1 MSALVG
7 ALRLAALD
15 ARGITLI
22 DASPAAAWR
31 SLLLIVPLLLASAVA
46 DIATLPEGVAPI
58 PYLLLAA
65 AVSAVQMTGYLL
77 AVSRIL
83 EATGRDDRFAL
94 FVSTYVWCSVVS
106 STAGLAALTVAL
118 NASEPVANG
127 IGLGLVLWSL
137 YYSWFAVRTALA
149 CPGAVA
155 AGLVALEILTL
166 LAMDALP
173 LQLVLT
179 AQG

>member
-15 ARGITLI
+15 ARGIALI
-22 DASPAAAWR
+22 DPSPAAAWR
-31 SLLLIVPLLLASAVA
+31 NLLLLVPLLLASAVA
-46 DIATLPEGVAPI
+46 DLATLPDGVEPM

-65 AVSAVQMTGYLL
+65 VVSAMQMTGYLL
-77 AVSRIL
+77 IVSRIL
-83 EATGRDDRFAL
+83 EATGRDDRFPL
-94 FVSTYVWCSVVS
+94 FLSTYAWCSVVNNV
-106 STAGLAALTVAL
+106 AGLVALSVAL
-118 NASEPVANG
+118 NASQAVASG
-127 IGLGLVLWSL
+127 VGLGLVLWSL
-137 YYSWFAVRTALA
+137 YYSWFAVRTALG

-166 LAMDALP
+166 LATDALP
-173 LQLVLT
+173 LQLVLA